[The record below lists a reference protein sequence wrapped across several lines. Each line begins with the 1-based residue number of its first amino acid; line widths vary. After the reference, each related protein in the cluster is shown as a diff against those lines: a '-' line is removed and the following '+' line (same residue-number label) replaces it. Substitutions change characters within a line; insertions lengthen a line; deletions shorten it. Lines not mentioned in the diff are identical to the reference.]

1 MPGNAHIW
9 GIYVSEGGLD
19 HPFEWYITETVI
31 YHQPK
36 LTQQEPPG
44 PASRRRAAAA
54 PPGRMT
60 NPGI

>member
-1 MPGNAHIW
+1 MPGNGRIW
-9 GIYVSEGGLD
+9 GFYVSDD

-31 YHQPK
+31 YHQSK
-36 LTQQEPPG
+36 LTQQEPSG

-60 NPGI
+60 NPIL